1 MGPLLVGSLMHFEG
15 HPKIT
20 PKENVASGSLCP
32 FPLCMAFGVQE
43 EKSSR
48 VSSSLLPKPR
58 AGIQEPFVMDNQSQ
72 SNRHNKISDYMKI
85 CHLVGVEAFYL
96 CLY

>member
-1 MGPLLVGSLMHFEG
+1 MHFEG

-43 EKSSR
+43 EKRGKEFTSSI
-48 VSSSLLPKPR
+48 SSSPQ
-58 AGIQEPFVMDNQSQ
+58 A
-72 SNRHNKISDYMKI
+72 
-85 CHLVGVEAFYL
+85 
-96 CLY
+96 